1 MENIMISNDSPVRA
15 RSLGRTLGL
24 GFALGLALLANLG
37 DRAFSASAAN
47 SGIDPLQIL
56 DTAIKNNVLFFVDTS
71 GSMAGTP
78 ENQNFVVGGDDPASR
93 FYQMKRAVREVLA
106 ANAGKA
112 NFGLATFDPNPADA
126 QLLPADGLI
135 YVTQD
140 PTGSGW
146 LSYFNSPSTTLT
158 NINVD
163 TCTGALGACTATEKT
178 KIFRGLDSAGLTAA
192 YPSGCTNQAGNQVNT
207 AGTTLAPITHTYGT
221 HCRYYINSLLMRNG
235 KRYKVTAGLSS
246 GTTRTNGALVS
257 STNITCPPPPPGL
270 LGDDVLAFADGST
283 SRACFQIQNAGTNA
297 ITTYWAT
304 AGHFQHVDPS
314 SGGPSCS
321 SNGTV
326 IDVAACDS
334 DNSAAIRANMR
345 MELQYD
351 AAGNAQFLPPVTSL
365 SNAKPGITDV
375 PPFNNVGIRQA
386 FFTPLA
392 AAMAFSLNYF
402 RTVVLPVGGTVQRP
416 LAAIGKQKQFI
427 ILLTDG
433 DETCGGDPVQ
443 AAYNLWSNTLPALPA
458 CTGTCLTSKGITA
471 AQWAAANRIELLMIT
486 FAGGTQAT
494 VNAIS
499 QAGTGKNPANGVC
512 QPGGTCRNSFI
523 ANNLTDLV
531 NALNAAINTSTAT
544 GEFSDQQS
552 VTETVFE
559 FASVGSPPK
568 DPLDPEDRYAVSVP
582 VLLQSTF
589 ELPGWLGH
597 LNAFRRSDN
606 GTPANLA
613 DDLSVQSWD
622 AGQSLKD
629 RVTNPLTA
637 TGGVSAGM
645 GTGLYYFADLFGNA
659 TFTPNNVRTSTA
671 RIKRRIFTTT
681 QNGVNSGYTVS
692 NLLNPTTNAT
702 ALAWTRV
709 PLWPPSVSAA
719 DLTSVAPSATGTG
732 AAPVRG
738 ILDTAMGFDALTTV
752 AQVQAAVPGACQGT
766 VTADIHP
773 ECTSTTAGVPL
784 ARAKREAREIILAYL
799 AGAQV
804 DAQNGVPVRTPG
816 SSGPTANRAQLQYK
830 VRPWVLAESTLAA
843 PGVVTPPLL
852 AGPKSAAGAV
862 GVDEY
867 KDYRDGLRTG
877 TGAPVNGLVNGLGLR
892 NPDRLDPSVAQ
903 SIKDTAVADLTL
915 KPSMSVVYH
924 ATNQALHAFRAGP
937 CPPPPGGG
945 GGLGNAAVDC
955 GVSIENPSLREQ
967 GGEELWA
974 FVPFDQ
980 LSKLGALTKIQ
991 GRGDKQY
998 LLASPV
1004 RFADIFVPGGG
1015 IFGGHSFSGVWRTIL
1030 FFGRG
1035 QGGKYYTALD
1045 ITAPGPF
1052 TRHSLA
1058 TELPVVVWSRGNPDT
1073 TKGITFASGGVYNN
1087 SASDYNAYL
1096 GMGETW
1102 SLPSVGF
1109 VTAASYTTSR
1119 TGSNG
1124 TNFALFVGSGYSDVT
1139 TAAGTHPL
1147 GEGKTFY
1154 VLDALTGD
1162 VIRNFDIPNG
1172 SPAPL
1177 PAPNTVLTNFLV
1189 APPVVYA
1196 EDGDGNSPSGYRF
1209 IGNPIA
1215 AKAKSVYF
1223 PDLHSRIWRYDAAAP
1238 ANPPVVL
1245 FSAAPATD
1253 GNQPFATAVSVL
1265 QNRPDGALPGDV
1277 LIYAETGHDRRVP
1290 VPAEGN
1296 RPPVPGAPPFKAY
1309 AIKDPMTGVAN
1320 SGVLQFT
1327 RNFEAN
1333 YRGTVQ
1339 PASAFA
1345 GGAAGPPVVPPAPVV
1360 FYAATKFTSM
1370 QCVGTFDSI
1379 LIALQGVVATPGA
1392 TPLPAFDL
1400 KATGD
1405 DAFIEFTGKKIN
1417 AVRVSGEGSLVVDQ
1431 GLNAEN
1437 PPPPPGVPVA
1447 SETISSSSSL
1457 VTVGLT
1463 PNSTEGK
1470 LLSATTVPYR
1480 VGSSVCR
1487 VAY

>member
-15 RSLGRTLGL
+15 RGLWRTLGL
-24 GFALGLALLANLG
+24 GLFVGAALLANLG

-78 ENQNFVVGGDDPASR
+78 ENQNFIVGGDDPASR

-135 YVTQD
+135 YATQD
-140 PTGSGW
+140 PTGNGW
-146 LSYFNSPSTTLT
+146 LKYFNSPSTTLT
-158 NINVD
+158 NIDVD
-163 TCTGALGACTATEKT
+163 TCTGGGGACSATEKT
-178 KIFRGLDSAGLTAA
+178 KIFRGLDSGGLTAA
-192 YPSGCTNQAGNQVNT
+192 YPSGCTNQPAGNQVNT

-235 KRYKVTAGLSS
+235 KRYTVTPGLSS
-246 GTTRTNGALVS
+246 GSTRTNGALVS

-270 LGDDVLAFADGST
+270 LGDDVLSFADGST
-283 SRACFQIQNAGTNA
+283 SRACFQIQNASTNA

-304 AGHFQHVDPS
+304 SGHFQHVDPS
-314 SGGPSCS
+314 NGGPSCS

-365 SNAKPGITDV
+365 SNTKPGITDV
-375 PPFNNVGIRQA
+375 PPFRNVGIRQA

-402 RTVVLPVGGTVQRP
+402 RTVVLPVGGTPQRP

-458 CTGTCLTSKGITA
+458 CTGACLTSKGLTA

-512 QPGGTCRNSFI
+512 QPGGACRNSFI

-559 FASVGSPPK
+559 FASLGNPPK

-613 DDLSVQSWD
+613 DDLSVQAWD
-622 AGQSLKD
+622 AGQLLKD
-629 RVTNPLTA
+629 RVTNA
-637 TGGVSAGM
+637 TNGM
-645 GTGLYYFADLFGNA
+645 GTSTLYFFSDLYGGSTPA
-659 TFTPNNVRTSTA
+659 TLSNIKTSSA
-671 RIKRRIFTTT
+671 KIKRRIFTTSG
-681 QNGVNSGYTVS
+681 NGVNPNYNVN
-692 NLLNPTTNAT
+692 NLLNPATNAT
-702 ALAWTRV
+702 ALAWNRV
-709 PLWPPSVSAA
+709 PLWPPTVSAS
-719 DLTSVAPSATGTG
+719 DLASVAPSATGTG

-752 AQVQAAVPGACQGT
+752 TQVQAAVPGACQGT

-784 ARAKREAREIILAYL
+784 ARAKREAREIVLAYL

-804 DAQNGVPVRTPG
+804 DAQNGLPVRTS
-816 SSGPTANRAQLQYK
+816 SSGGPAANRSQLQFV

-852 AGPKSAAGAV
+852 AGPKAAPGAV

-867 KDYRDGLRTG
+867 RDYRDGLRTSS
-877 TGAPVNGLVNGLGLR
+877 GAAVNGVLNGLGLR
-892 NPDRLDPSVAQ
+892 NPDRLDPANPGIPQTVRDA
-903 SIKDTAVADLTL
+903 AAADLSL
-915 KPSMSVVYH
+915 KPAMSVVYH

-937 CPPPPGGG
+937 CPPPPPSS
-945 GGLGNAAVDC
+945 GLGVGAVNC
-955 GVSIENPSLREQ
+955 GQSLETGLPET
-967 GGEELWA
+967 GGEEMWA
-974 FVPFDQ
+974 FVPFDV
-980 LSKLGALTKIQ
+980 LSKLPALTKIQ

-1004 RFADIFVPGGG
+1004 RFADIFLPGGG
-1015 IFGGHSFSGVWRTIL
+1015 SFGGKSFAGVWRTIL
-1030 FFGRG
+1030 YFGRG

-1052 TRHSLA
+1052 TEHSIS
-1058 TELPVVVWSRGNPDT
+1058 TQLPFVVWSRGNPDT
-1073 TKGITFASGGVYNN
+1073 TQGITFAAGGLYNN
-1087 SASDYNAYL
+1087 SAGDYNAYL

-1109 VTAASYTTSR
+1109 VTASNYTTPR
-1119 TGSNG
+1119 TGANG
-1124 TNFALFVGSGYSDVT
+1124 TNFALFVGSGYSDVN
-1139 TAAGTHPL
+1139 TAAGSHPL

-1177 PAPNTVLTNFLV
+1177 PPPNTVLTNFLV

-1223 PDLHSRIWRYDAAAP
+1223 GDLHSRIWRYDVATP

-1245 FSAAPATD
+1245 FSAVPATD

-1277 LIYAETGHDRRVP
+1277 LIYAESGHDRRVP

-1296 RPPVPGAPPFKAY
+1296 RPPAPGAPPFKSY
-1309 AIKDPMTGVAN
+1309 AIKDPMTGAAN
-1320 SGVLQFT
+1320 SGILQFT
-1327 RNFEAN
+1327 RNFETN

-1339 PASAFA
+1339 PAAAFA

-1360 FYAATKFTSM
+1360 FYAGTKFTSM

-1392 TPLPAFDL
+1392 APLPAFDL

-1437 PPPPPGVPVA
+1437 PPPPPGVPVQ

-1457 VTVGLT
+1457 VSVGLT
-1463 PNSTEGK
+1463 PNSTEAK
-1470 LLSATTVPYR
+1470 ILSATTVPYR
-1480 VGSSVCR
+1480 IGSSVCR